1 MNRTVAVLLA
11 LTLFLTGCAH
21 PASTPAASSAPE
33 SAAFD
38 APSAPPEPEV
48 PETGSGTDGA
58 SSKAETSAPAAVAD
72 VDVLPS
78 GIRDLTYAEAL
89 ADPDFG
95 GCVPRELVEGFAV
108 REAHRGADSL
118 FISFEQAVG
127 NADYRELVLSAS
139 RAEPGDGERTVDV
152 EAVESYDVHLYE
164 IPWADSVPEEYM
176 ETFDH
181 PLFRAE
187 DLSPQV
193 LARRVYDHRELGDEH
208 VAADFSVLCK
218 GGVTIR
224 VMARNIDALAL
235 FDLLQSL
242 PAVTAGQEA
251 AG

>member
-1 MNRTVAVLLA
+1 
-11 LTLFLTGCAH
+11 
-21 PASTPAASSAPE
+21 
-33 SAAFD
+33 
-38 APSAPPEPEV
+38 
-48 PETGSGTDGA
+48 
-58 SSKAETSAPAAVAD
+58 
-72 VDVLPS
+72 
-78 GIRDLTYAEAL
+78 
-89 ADPDFG
+89 
-95 GCVPRELVEGFAV
+95 
-108 REAHRGADSL
+108 
-118 FISFEQAVG
+118 
-127 NADYRELVLSAS
+127 
-139 RAEPGDGERTVDV
+139 
-152 EAVESYDVHLYE
+152 
-164 IPWADSVPEEYM
+164 M

-242 PAVTAGQEA
+242 PAVTAGQDA

>member
-33 SAAFD
+33 SAAFG
-38 APSAPPEPEV
+38 APSAPPEPEA
-48 PETGSGTDGA
+48 PEAGSGT
-58 SSKAETSAPAAVAD
+58 AD

-152 EAVESYDVHLYE
+152 DAVESYDVHLYE
-164 IPWADSVPEEYM
+164 SPWADSVPEKYM

-218 GGVTIR
+218 DGVTIR

-242 PAVTAGQEA
+242 PAVTAGQDA

>member
-33 SAAFD
+33 SAAFG
-38 APSAPPEPEV
+38 APSAPPEPEA
-48 PETGSGTDGA
+48 PEAGSGTDGA

-152 EAVESYDVHLYE
+152 DAVESYDVHLY
-164 IPWADSVPEEYM
+164 DCLLY
-176 ETFDH
+176 T
-181 PLFRAE
+181 
-187 DLSPQV
+187 SPSP
-193 LARRVYDHRELGDEH
+193 RD
-208 VAADFSVLCK
+208 
-218 GGVTIR
+218 
-224 VMARNIDALAL
+224 
-235 FDLLQSL
+235 
-242 PAVTAGQEA
+242 
-251 AG
+251 

>member
-33 SAAFD
+33 SAAFG
-38 APSAPPEPEV
+38 APSAPPEPEA
-48 PETGSGTDGA
+48 PEA
-58 SSKAETSAPAAVAD
+58 
-72 VDVLPS
+72 
-78 GIRDLTYAEAL
+78 GIRGLTYAEAL

-95 GCVPRELVEGFAV
+95 GCFPRELVEGFAV

-139 RAEPGDGERTVDV
+139 RAEPGDGERTVDID
-152 EAVESYDVHLYE
+152 AVESYDVHLYE
-164 IPWADSVPEEYM
+164 IPWADSVPEKYM

-218 GGVTIR
+218 DGVTIR

-242 PAVTAGQEA
+242 PAVTAGQDA